1 MNSSAEFLDFIA
13 RLEPNE
19 RSKLFENMTA
29 PELHLFISL
38 FTAELNERISKLP
51 RKPETANTHRLLGR
65 SVIPE

>member
-1 MNSSAEFLDFIA
+1 MNSSAEFLDLIA

-19 RSKLFENMTA
+19 RSKLFESLTA
-29 PELHLFISL
+29 SELQLFVSL

-65 SVIPE
+65 SGIPE